1 MEKVPRHYHTLPR
14 TPERGAV
21 RRQFALAPCRA
32 DVRDPFMRIRVRTA
46 VSGKM
51 LENRYDARVVQA
63 VRKSRPMRG
72 DGLRISRKTA
82 SETAYGR

>member
-1 MEKVPRHYHTLPR
+1 
-14 TPERGAV
+14 
-21 RRQFALAPCRA
+21 
-32 DVRDPFMRIRVRTA
+32 MRIRVRTA

-72 DGLRISRKTA
+72 DGLWISRKTA

>member
-1 MEKVPRHYHTLPR
+1 
-14 TPERGAV
+14 
-21 RRQFALAPCRA
+21 
-32 DVRDPFMRIRVRTA
+32 MRIRVRTA